1 MGKEDERLLA
11 KAPEQN
17 FYLPVPSEEVRGL
30 ENGSLPQMLA
40 QTVRDLDAL
49 PFFRSPDDLPEAIK
63 YLRNSKDGILIMVRR
78 KRPTGYIL
86 KGSELIIGHTYGYFA
101 EAYEEENGV
110 PQHRMTNPSTVWRGS
125 YEPVNISDQ
134 GDYHDA
140 GLTPTNFTRT
150 RGMILGLS
158 RKQQL
163 ALPKETSQ
171 FQLTEGEKTGIIEQ
185 QGIGETGSL
194 VDPEE
199 PIIANVFDVANT
211 QATEMERVGQG
222 IKDSIREKFIPTSQ
236 GMSSEVGLAHLV
248 ITDEGDHSDL
258 LPLSSKLGLKPQS
271 IPFWKMTRDI
281 SPYVRHVIRKGGKAS
296 EKFPLESVEDHYSD
310 SIRLFK
316 EEFGTYPMVVTL
328 DTRSLALAVHQR
340 DFAGAKDRILYHLAE
355 ETMKHPLFN
364 IIEISEAFQE
374 DASGIVKRQSSGRY
388 LFKGENINDI
398 QGLLVKIGVDYALTK
413 QVRGLSILVP
423 ALGEVT

>member
-1 MGKEDERLLA
+1 
-11 KAPEQN
+11 
-17 FYLPVPSEEVRGL
+17 
-30 ENGSLPQMLA
+30 
-40 QTVRDLDAL
+40 
-49 PFFRSPDDLPEAIK
+49 
-63 YLRNSKDGILIMVRR
+63 
-78 KRPTGYIL
+78 
-86 KGSELIIGHTYGYFA
+86 
-101 EAYEEENGV
+101 
-110 PQHRMTNPSTVWRGS
+110 
-125 YEPVNISDQ
+125 
-134 GDYHDA
+134 
-140 GLTPTNFTRT
+140 
-150 RGMILGLS
+150 
-158 RKQQL
+158 
-163 ALPKETSQ
+163 LPKETSQ